1 MHIPNDLRYSNE
13 HEWVRVEAD
22 VAAIGIT
29 DYAQDQ
35 LGDVVYL
42 DLPAIGGSV
51 VQNEKLG
58 EIESV
63 KAVSDLFAPV
73 SGEVVELNQEAIDT
87 PELVNGE
94 PYGRGWLLK
103 VRLSDAG
110 ELDNLL
116 SPKAYEELVT
126 QELEE
131 QSA

>member
-22 VAAIGIT
+22 VAAVGIT

-73 SGEVVELNQEAIDT
+73 SGEVVDLNQEAIDT

>member
-22 VAAIGIT
+22 VAAVGIT

>member
-13 HEWVRVEAD
+13 HEWVRVEDD
-22 VAAIGIT
+22 VAAVGIT

-42 DLPAIGGSV
+42 DLPAVGGSV

>member
-13 HEWVRVEAD
+13 HEWVRVEDD
-22 VAAIGIT
+22 VAAVGIT

-73 SGEVVELNQEAIDT
+73 SGEVVDLNQEAIDT